1 MRRQKEEGEREG
13 EREEGGTRRT
23 ACGKTK
29 QRCKNYDCIARVPV
43 FIKD

>member
-1 MRRQKEEGEREG
+1 VRRQKEEGER

-29 QRCKNYDCIARVPV
+29 QRCKNYGCIARVPV